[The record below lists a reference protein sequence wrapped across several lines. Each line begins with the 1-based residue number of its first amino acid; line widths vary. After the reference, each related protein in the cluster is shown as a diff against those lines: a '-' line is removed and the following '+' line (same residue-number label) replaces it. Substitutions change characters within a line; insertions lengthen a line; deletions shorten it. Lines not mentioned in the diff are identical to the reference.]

1 MTTAAALLREARGGT
16 RRTQAELE
24 RLSGIRQAAISRAER
39 GRQDLTVSALE
50 RLVHATG
57 WRVAVLPTQ
66 AGSVA
71 DAADACRQYL
81 AVGSED
87 GAYRAVIQLADWLAS
102 EHGAER
108 VALTVTPP
116 APTGDIRYDAF
127 IAGVVEHRLIEES
140 LPHPKW
146 LPTATRLAEPWF
158 VDPSSSDDPT
168 VTAATPPALSC
179 RGVIIDA
186 AELGSA

>member
-16 RRTQAELE
+16 GRTQADLE
-24 RLSGIRQAAISRAER
+24 RLSGVRQTAISRAER
-39 GRQDLTVSALE
+39 GHQDLTVAALE
-50 RLVHATG
+50 RLVHAAG
-57 WRVAVLPTQ
+57 WRVTVLPTQ

-87 GAYRAVIQLADWLAS
+87 GAYRAVIQLADWLGS

-116 APTGDIRYDAF
+116 APT
-127 IAGVVEHRLIEES
+127 EQ
-140 LPHPKW
+140 
-146 LPTATRLAEPWF
+146 WF
-158 VDPSSSDDPT
+158 VDLSSADDPAI
-168 VTAATPPALSC
+168 TAATPPALLA
-179 RGVIIDA
+179 RGVVIDVSRMGRTAVVTVSA
-186 AELGSA
+186 AQSL